1 MWQRILAPPLCLL
14 ICTGI
19 GAFAPTAHAASKTEL
34 DARVGATLQKLQE
47 QEPATV
53 ELLAKASGV
62 LVFPRVLKAG
72 FGLGGSTGEGSLLID
87 DQPVQYYRTMA
98 LSIGFQIGG
107 QTSSEVVLF
116 MTDLALERFQNSD
129 GWEAGVDGS
138 IAIIKFGVGGDIDTH
153 NLQSPIIGFIFGNK
167 GLMYELS
174 FEGSKFSK
182 INKD

>member
-1 MWQRILAPPLCLL
+1 MWQRMLVPSLCFLIFTGFGASAPN
-14 ICTGI
+14 T
-19 GAFAPTAHAASKTEL
+19 HAASKTEL
-34 DARVGATLQKLQE
+34 DARVGAALQKLQE
-47 QEPATV
+47 QEPAAV
-53 ELLAKASGV
+53 ELLSKASGV

-87 DQPVQYYRTMA
+87 DQPVQYYRTMS

-153 NLQSPIIGFIFGNK
+153 NLQSPIIGFIFGNQ